1 MVEFRYQGVTLNG
14 KPLRGIVLAPN
25 RFEARKKADKISRQ
39 YGLRHFTLHPRVSFD
54 YEVRKGLN
62 GRIQRG
68 EIQAFTRQEVY
79 EALSRQGYQ
88 IIKLRQRFFRLKMAV
103 PQKELVF
110 FIRLCADLLREKYSY
125 DQILSMSLKSVE
137 NRTLRETIQQIHK
150 DLIKG
155 KEGHEVFR
163 KHTAVLGKFAAYMMS
178 VASTSGNMA
187 EIYASLAKF
196 LERSADFRRN
206 VRSAL
211 FMPIV
216 VLLACFGALAFYVMY
231 LFPEIARL
239 LLKFKIKIPP
249 MTAAAL
255 AASEF
260 LLDNWMWLLLALAA
274 PAAAVIAFF
283 RSEKGRLLW
292 HRWIISMPLVG
303 SLFYKTSVEIFA
315 RFFHALYSGA
325 GENIE
330 VLKMAAESCRNTYL
344 EKKIKE
350 QVIPVMLREGQSL
363 TEALERFEVFPPE
376 AVASLRAGEEA
387 GTLNEAA
394 LNLANFYE
402 TETRHKMARVIDMI
416 NVVMAIAVSLL
427 ICLITLLSSE
437 IGFVA
442 PTSPLAK

>member
-1 MVEFRYQGVTLNG
+1 MAEFRYQGVTLNG
-14 KPLRGIVLAPN
+14 KPLRGTVLAPN
-25 RFEARKKADKISRQ
+25 RFEAKKKADKISRQ
-39 YGLRHFTLHPRVSFD
+39 YGLRQFTLHRRLPFD
-54 YEVRKGLN
+54 YEVRKGAN

-68 EIQAFTRQEVY
+68 EIQAFTRNEVY
-79 EALSRQGYQ
+79 EALTRQGYQ
-88 IIKLRQRFFRLKMAV
+88 VIKLRQKLFHFKLRV
-103 PQKELVF
+103 PQKDLVF
-110 FIRLCADLLREKYSY
+110 FIRLCADLLREKYAF
-125 DQILSMSLKSVE
+125 DQILSMSLRSVE
-137 NRTLRETIQQIHK
+137 NRTLRATIQEIHK

-163 KHTAVLGKFAAYMMS
+163 KHTEVLGKFAAYMMS

-196 LERSADFRRN
+196 LERSADFKRN

-211 FMPIV
+211 FMPVIV
-216 VLLACFGALAFYVMY
+216 LVACLGALAFYVMY

-239 LLKFKIKIPP
+239 LLKFNIALPP

-260 LLDNWMWLLLALAA
+260 LQNNWWWLLLAHAIPVLAL
-274 PAAAVIAFF
+274 ISFF
-283 RSEKGRLLW
+283 HTDKGRLLW
-292 HRWIISMPLVG
+292 HRLLLKLPLVG
-303 SLFYKTSVEIFA
+303 ALFYKTSVEIFA
-315 RFFHALYSGA
+315 RFFHALYSGS

-330 VLKMAAESCRNTYL
+330 VLRLAAESCNNVYL

-363 TEALERFEVFPPE
+363 TDALERFGVFPQE
-376 AVASLRAGEEA
+376 AIANLRGGEES
-387 GTLNEAA
+387 GTLSEAA

-402 TETRHKMARVIDMI
+402 TETRHKMARVIDLI
-416 NVVMAIAVSLL
+416 NVTMAIVVSLL
-427 ICLITLLSSE
+427 IAVITLLSSE

-442 PTSPLAK
+442 PPNPLAK

>member
-14 KPLRGIVLAPN
+14 KPLRGTVLAPN
-25 RFEARKKADKISRQ
+25 RFEAKRKADKISRQ
-39 YGLRHFTLHPRVSFD
+39 HGLRGLKLHQRVPFA
-54 YEVRKGLN
+54 YEVRRGTS

-68 EIQAFTRQEVY
+68 EINAFTREEVY
-79 EALSRQGYQ
+79 DALTRQGYQ
-88 IIKLRQRFFRLKMAV
+88 ILKLQQKLFSFKLRV
-103 PQKELVF
+103 PQKDLVF
-110 FIRLCADLLREKYSY
+110 FIRLCADLLREKYAF
-125 DQILSMSLKSVE
+125 DQILSMSLRSVE
-137 NRTLRETIQQIHK
+137 NRTLRETIQEIHK

-187 EIYASLAKF
+187 DIYASLAKF
-196 LERSADFRRN
+196 LERSADFKRN

-211 FMPIV
+211 FMPVI
-216 VLLACFGALAFYVMY
+216 VLLACLGALGFYVMY

-239 LLKFKIKIPP
+239 LLKFNIKLPP

-260 LLDNWMWLLLALAA
+260 LQANYLWLLLSFAA
-274 PAAAVIAFF
+274 PVAALFAFL

-292 HRWIISMPLVG
+292 HRLMISLPLAG
-303 SLFYKTSVEIFA
+303 SLFYKTSIEIFA

-330 VLKMAAESCRNTYL
+330 VLKLAAESCNNVYL

-363 TEALERFEVFPPE
+363 TDALERFGVFPPE
-376 AVASLRAGEEA
+376 AIASLRAGEEA
-387 GTLNEAA
+387 GTLSEAA
-394 LNLANFYE
+394 LSLANFYE
-402 TETRHKMARVIDMI
+402 TETKHKMARIIDMI
-416 NVVMAIAVSLL
+416 NVLMAILVSFLIAV
-427 ICLITLLSSE
+427 ITLLSSE

-442 PTSPLAK
+442 PPNPLAK